1 MGGFP
6 AVRASAV
13 RDTLDF
19 LDVFQPGARAEVL
32 SRVPPRSRAVIE
44 ETPRSA
50 WISVED
56 DHYTIDAMIEIFGRE
71 RAIECWR
78 GALVNLVDKP
88 LLHGFISGMKRVL
101 GNDPGRVIAWFPKG
115 WQLAYRDVCTPVLQK
130 TPSGRPTIVFTDV
143 AEEVRRY
150 SNYFHSWHGACRGM
164 SSIAG
169 VNGRVHF
176 SIASDFSF
184 AVATFSWSSLAPPPL

>member
-1 MGGFP
+1 MGAFP

-32 SRVPPRSRAVIE
+32 SRVPARSRAVIE

-50 WISVED
+50 WVSVHD
-56 DHYTIDAMIEIFGRE
+56 DIFGRE

-78 GALVNLVDKP
+78 DAMMNLIERP

-101 GNDPGRVIAWFPKG
+101 GNDPARVISWFPKG
-115 WQLAYRDVCTPVLQK
+115 WSLAYRDMCTPVLKK

-143 AEEVRRY
+143 AHEVREY

-169 VNGRVHF
+169 ADGRVHF
-176 SIASDFSF
+176 SIASDFTF
-184 AVATFSWSSLAPPPL
+184 AVATFSWSSIAPPAL

>member
-32 SRVPPRSRAVIE
+32 SRVPPRSRSVIE

-50 WISVED
+50 WISLHD
-56 DHYTIDAMIEIFGRE
+56 DHHTIDAMIEIFGRE

-78 GALVNLVDKP
+78 AALMNLADRP
-88 LLHGFISGMKRVL
+88 LLYGFISGMKRVL
-101 GNDPGRVIAWFPKG
+101 GNDPGRVISWFPRG
-115 WQLAYRDVCTPVLQK
+115 WSLAYRDVCTPVLQK
-130 TPSGRPTIVFTDV
+130 TPSGRPTIVFADV
-143 AEEVRRY
+143 ADEVRRY

-169 VNGRVHF
+169 VDGRVHF
-176 SIASDFSF
+176 SISSDLTF
-184 AVATFSWSSLAPPPL
+184 AVATFSWSSLAPASM